1 MVIIVNGN
9 VTFTF
14 EIEKYNKQ
22 RDEFCS
28 IDNFKHLCTKDL
40 LDFNEIFIKIM
51 KRKIQ
56 MLIKTKRKEFK
67 RQQMFL
73 HTMRK
78 HFLDRYF

>member
-1 MVIIVNGN
+1 MVIIVNAN
-9 VTFTF
+9 VIFTF

-28 IDNFKHLCTKDL
+28 IDSFKHLCIKDL

-56 MLIKTKRKEFK
+56 MIKTERKEFK